1 MKIADEGKMKRGVGG
16 MSENGI
22 CFNLEFDFL
31 VGLAQE
37 PVLD

>member
-1 MKIADEGKMKRGVGG
+1 MSFGEEGKRKRGVGG

-31 VGLAQE
+31 VGLAQ
-37 PVLD
+37 